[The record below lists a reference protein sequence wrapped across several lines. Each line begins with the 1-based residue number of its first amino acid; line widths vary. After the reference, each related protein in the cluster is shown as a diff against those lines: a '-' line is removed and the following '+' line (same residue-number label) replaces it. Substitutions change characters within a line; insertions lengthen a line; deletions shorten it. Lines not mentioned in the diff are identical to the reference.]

1 MSRKPIVT
9 PAPNPAPTAPEAVVR
24 FDAVSMRYGR
34 EPEVLKDVS
43 LELPRGSFHFLTGPS
58 GSGKST
64 LLKLIYLA
72 EQASRG
78 RIEIFGQDLARL
90 KRKDRPMMRRRIG
103 VVFQEF
109 RLLEHLSVFDNAALA
124 PRIAGRKPA
133 SYRADVADLLA
144 WVGLGERMHAMP
156 SALSGGEKQ
165 RLAIARAVI
174 NRPDIL
180 LADEPTGNVDEAMG
194 QRILRLFVELNRVGA
209 TVLIASHDTDLVN
222 RSRRPVLALENGR
235 LAPYA
240 ALAPEP
246 TA

>member
-1 MSRKPIVT
+1 MSRKPLDL
-9 PAPNPAPTAPEAVVR
+9 PASSASPQPIVR
-24 FDAVSMRYGR
+24 FEGVSMRYGR
-34 EPEVLKDVS
+34 EPEVLKEVS
-43 LELPRGSFHFLTGPS
+43 FELERGSFHFLTGPS

-72 EQASRG
+72 EEASRG
-78 RIEIFGQDLARL
+78 RIEIFGQDLAL
-90 KRKDRPMMRRRIG
+90 LQRKDRPLMRRRVG

-109 RLLEHLSVFDNAALA
+109 RLLDHLSVFDNAALS

-133 SYRADVADLLA
+133 GYRDDVADLLN
-144 WVGLGERMHAMP
+144 WVGLGQRMQAMP
-156 SALSGGEKQ
+156 QALSGGEKQ

-194 QRILRLFVELNRVGA
+194 QRILRLFLELNRVGA
-209 TVLIASHDTDLVN
+209 TVLIASHDMELVA
-222 RSRRPVLALENGR
+222 RSGMPVLRLEDGR
-235 LAPYA
+235 LAPEA
-240 ALAPEP
+240 GFAPER

>member
-1 MSRKPIVT
+1 
-9 PAPNPAPTAPEAVVR
+9 
-24 FDAVSMRYGR
+24 MRYGR

-43 LELPRGSFHFLTGPS
+43 FELERGSFHFLTGPS

-78 RIEIFGQDLARL
+78 RIEIFGDDLALL

-109 RLLEHLSVFDNAALA
+109 RLLDHMSVFDNAALA
-124 PRIAGRKPA
+124 PRIAGRKPTG
-133 SYRADVADLLA
+133 YRDDVADLLN
-144 WVGLGERMHAMP
+144 WVGLGQRMHAMP
-156 SALSGGEKQ
+156 PALSGGEKQ

-194 QRILRLFVELNRVGA
+194 LRILRLFLELNRVGA
-209 TVLIASHDTDLVN
+209 TVLIASHDMDLVA
-222 RSRRPVLALENGR
+222 RSGMPVLRLEDGR
-235 LAPYA
+235 LAPQGGF
-240 ALAPEP
+240 APEQAP
-246 TA
+246 

>member
-1 MSRKPIVT
+1 
-9 PAPNPAPTAPEAVVR
+9 
-24 FDAVSMRYGR
+24 MRYGR
-34 EPEVLKDVS
+34 EAEVLKDIS
-43 LELPRGSFHFLTGPS
+43 FDLARGSFHFLTGPS

-78 RIEIFGQDLARL
+78 RIEIFGEDLALL

-109 RLLEHLSVFDNAALA
+109 RLLDHLTVFDNAAIGL
-124 PRIAGRKPA
+124 RVAGLKPA
-133 SYRADVADLLA
+133 AYRNDVAELLA

-156 SALSGGEKQ
+156 PALSGGEKQ

-180 LADEPTGNVDEAMG
+180 LADEPTGNVDEAMAV
-194 QRILRLFVELNRVGA
+194 RILRLFFELNRVGA
-209 TVLIASHDTDLVN
+209 TVVIASHDSELVAA
-222 RSRRPVLALENGR
+222 SGKPVLNLQAGQ
-235 LAPYA
+235 LAPA
-240 ALAPEP
+240 PGFADELA
-246 TA
+246 T